1 MSGILHRV
9 GFMIRETGQ
18 ALDRLGCRL
27 QGSNVFL
34 EDGRAAKLA
43 TSMFVKGSQNRS
55 QLSLMRLHDINH
67 HSHKALQGNG
77 CPV

>member
-27 QGSNVFL
+27 QGSSAFL
-34 EDGRAAKLA
+34 EDGKAFEKLA
-43 TSMFVKGSQNRS
+43 NM
-55 QLSLMRLHDINH
+55 HII
-67 HSHKALQGNG
+67 KA
-77 CPV
+77 